1 MSKLLRAMAVGY
13 FGLTAGTTLA
23 VERRAGDSIADGIE
37 LTSACDSIA
46 SDECCNGVG
55 CGEDV
60 SLDLGCG
67 CPSLWTVRAGAVIM
81 KRERPNAGVLAVS
94 DPGNNP
100 ISNTADFAF
109 DWTGG
114 PDVSIVRQTASG
126 NAWELRYFGILDAE
140 ANRDYGD
147 PGNFNILPY
156 GFNTSNS
163 LTANYES
170 TLHST
175 ELNWLHPFSQRVTW
189 LAGFRWIELND
200 HLTYTVG
207 FPSPSIID
215 VNYNMQNH
223 LYGAQTGADVALW
236 NRGGRLTVNGIV
248 KAGVYGNSADSN
260 IYEIDNDGDVLSDGG
275 ASSSHVAFV
284 GDLSFVATYQVTPH
298 FALRGGYQLLWLD
311 GVALASNT
319 ALLAKKEIDKNVI
332 GTDGSLF
339 YNGALVG
346 GEFTW

>member
-23 VERRAGDSIADGIE
+23 VEGRAGHSIADNIE
-37 LTSACDSIA
+37 LASACDSIA
-46 SDECCNGVG
+46 SDECCSGVD

-94 DPGNNP
+94 DPGNLP

-114 PDVSIVRQTASG
+114 PDVSIVRRTASG

-147 PGNFNILPY
+147 PGNFSINPFS
-156 GFNTSNS
+156 FNTSNS
-163 LTANYES
+163 LTANYAS
-170 TLHST
+170 TLNSA
-175 ELNWLHPFSQRVTW
+175 ELNWLHPVSQRITW

-207 FPSPSIID
+207 YPGPTVID
-215 VNYNMQNH
+215 LNYNMHNH

-236 NRGGRLTVNGIV
+236 NRGGPLTVNGIV
-248 KAGVYGNSADSN
+248 KAGIYGNSADSD
-260 IYEIDNDGDVLSDGG
+260 IYSFNQDGDVITDGDAG
-275 ASSSHVAFV
+275 SSHAAFV
-284 GDLSFVATYQVTPH
+284 GDLSFVATYQVTRH

-319 ALLAKKEIDKNVI
+319 ALLGDQQTSNDVID
-332 GTDGSLF
+332 TDGSLF